1 MSSGGPLRFSPEAQA
16 ARVARQQVR
25 ELAMRMGVAEPICD
39 AAALVVDELVNNAIE
54 HGVSYRKSNAKLS
67 IGVSFESGRL
77 SVEFVDPEMPEPTV
91 RDLADALQ
99 AAANGMPSLDS
110 ERGRGLF
117 LISIYMEEVRVDVA
131 PGGGM
136 RLLGRMSQ
144 A

>member
-1 MSSGGPLRFSPEAQA
+1 LRFLPEAQA

-54 HGVSYRKSNAKLS
+54 HGVSYRKSNAHLS
-67 IGVSFESGRL
+67 IGVAFESGRL